1 MKTLQEILDD
11 FGKNET
17 ASADLNTLDRL
28 RDRKVVYEYNKNGD
42 LVKTWKSQRD
52 LTING
57 GFEFKPPK
65 RGFSITK
72 DQRIFSYDSCFS
84 NFKDQVDKDFEKIY
98 GNRSMRVYQFNLNG
112 ELVDTHDS
120 TWRASIKTGFNRSN
134 IIRMI
139 KNPYTQKGQK
149 KTLKGFYFRQEKTL

>member
-17 ASADLNTLDRL
+17 ATADLNGLDRL
-28 RDRKVVYEYNKNGD
+28 RERKVVYEFNKNGD

-52 LTING
+52 LAING
-57 GFEFKPPK
+57 GFDLKLTK
-65 RGFSITK
+65 KGFSIAK
-72 DQRIFSYDSCFS
+72 DERIFSYDSCFS
-84 NFKDQVDKDFEKIY
+84 NFKDQVKKDFDKIY
-98 GNRSMRVYQFNLNG
+98 DNRFMTYCQFNRNG

-120 TWRASIKTGFNRSN
+120 LWKAAKKTGLNRGN
-134 IIRMI
+134 IIRNI
-139 KNPYTQKGQK
+139 KNPYGTKGQI